1 MTNLARFALAG
12 VRALESQSKLAKDK
26 KMRLIPHDF
35 SGFIAVVK
43 RDCATCRLIEP
54 ALRQLKD
61 GAALQVY
68 SQDDPAFPAG
78 VADVI
83 DERELELSYRLDIE
97 IVPTL
102 VQFKDGEERARLVG
116 WERDAWRRLACL
128 PALAKELPAFS
139 PGCAS
144 KSVEPGMPEKLAYK
158 FGDTPLQARR
168 IEVASQQ
175 DEHELMFERG
185 WSDGLPVVPPTE
197 DRVLKMLAGT
207 TRSPSEVIGMIP
219 PDNAPG
225 TVEKAAINAV
235 LAGCKPEYFPVVL
248 AAVEAACRDEFCM
261 HGVLA
266 TTYFSAPIIIVNGPI
281 ADKIGMNWGHNAL
294 GQGNRANSTIGRA
307 LQLVIRNV
315 GGGKPGGVDRAT
327 LGQPGKVGFC
337 FAEREHDS
345 YWESLAVERG
355 FSAAESTVTLFAGGG
370 VHPVGDQK
378 SRKPESLTRS
388 LALTL
393 RTVYHSKIYGRTDAL
408 LVVSPENMRVFREAG
423 WSKAHFREAL
433 AEALARD
440 GRQVLA
446 GVDGVDEGMPAQLA
460 GKRLSKFRPGG
471 LLIAHAGG
479 GAGMWSA
486 VITGW
491 AGSGPKGSV
500 PVTVA
505 IQS

>member
-1 MTNLARFALAG
+1 MMADISR
-12 VRALESQSKLAKDK
+12 
-26 KMRLIPHDF
+26 DF

-43 RDCATCRLIEP
+43 RDCATCQLIEP
-54 ALRQLKD
+54 AFLEMKN
-61 GAALQVY
+61 GAGLQIH
-68 SQDDPAFPAG
+68 SQDDPAFPESI
-78 VADVI
+78 ADVI
-83 DERELELSYRLDIE
+83 DERELEFSYRHEIE

-102 VQFKDGEERARLVG
+102 MQFQGGEETARLVG
-116 WERDAWRRLACL
+116 WKRDDWRRLTSM
-128 PALAKELPAFS
+128 PALGAGLPQYS
-139 PGCAS
+139 PGCGS

-168 IEVASQQ
+168 VEVASLQ
-175 DEHELMFERG
+175 DEQELMFERG

-197 DRVLKMLAGT
+197 ERVLRMLAGT
-207 TRSPSEVIGMIP
+207 VRSPAEVIGIIP
-219 PDNAPG
+219 PDNVPC
-225 TVEKAAINAV
+225 TIEKVAINAV
-235 LAGCKPEYFPVVL
+235 MAGCKPEYFPIAL
-248 AAVEAACRDEFCM
+248 AAVEAACLDEFCM

-266 TTYFSAPIIIVNGPI
+266 TTYFSAPIVIVNGPI
-281 ADKIGMNWGHNAL
+281 TEKIGMNWGHNVL

-337 FAEREHDS
+337 FAERERDS

-355 FSAAESTVTLFAGGG
+355 FSAKVSTVTLFAGGG

-378 SRKPESLTRS
+378 SRGPESLTRS
-388 LALTL
+388 LAMTL
-393 RTVYHSKIYGRTDAL
+393 RTVYHGKIYGRTDAL

-423 WSKAHFREAL
+423 WSKARFREAL
-433 AEALARD
+433 DEALTVEGSD
-440 GRQVLA
+440 VVA
-446 GVDGVDEGMPAQLA
+446 GAAGIDEGMPPRLA
-460 GKRLSKFRPGG
+460 DKRLTKFRPGG
-471 LLIAHAGG
+471 LLIVHAGG

-486 VITGW
+486 LITGW